1 MIEKNDDAKE
11 ILMDTAIAKIDRQDE
26 KSQLHDKRIT
36 AVETRLGE
44 TTQLASDIREIK
56 ADVRSISENSKQVK
70 FTEGKL
76 QELNKRLDSVL
87 ALLSKPPQSE
97 VRHHHHF
104 PAIAW
109 ATAGLF
115 LALCLAS
122 TGWFTTGQRI
132 EQLKA
137 NDIKYRYLKVFVDSS
152 ATVYLLNLDSIYAAN
167 PDSFQNIVITRERL
181 KERRLELL
189 DQMHNV
195 DSQFEGGQVRT
206 GEKKKSQK

>member
-26 KSQLHDKRIT
+26 KSRLHDKRIT
-36 AVETRLGE
+36 AVENRLGE

-56 ADVRSISENSKQVK
+56 AEVRSISENGKQVK
-70 FTEGKL
+70 FSEGKL

-87 ALLSKPPQSE
+87 ALLSKPPQSA

-122 TGWFTTGQRI
+122 TCWFTTGQRI

-137 NDIKYRYLKVFVDSS
+137 NDSKYRYLKAFVDS
-152 ATVYLLNLDSIYAAN
+152 AAAVYLINLDSTYAAN

-195 DSQFEGGQVRT
+195 NSQFEGGQVRA
-206 GEKKKSQK
+206 GEKKKNQK